1 MGKRVQL
8 VRGQGAEGRGGTRVS
23 VPRRLLPLS
32 HLECPG
38 WQGSPSTSSG
48 RVSRGHGTR
57 PGGCRLTV
65 LSPLASAPRSASL
78 RPDPAVSMPTSE
90 TESVNTE
97 NVAGGD
103 IEGES
108 CGARLA

>member
-1 MGKRVQL
+1 M
-8 VRGQGAEGRGGTRVS
+8 RGWEETDFKA
-23 VPRRLLPLS
+23 
-32 HLECPG
+32 
-38 WQGSPSTSSG
+38 PSTHVCPNSQRDTHS
-48 RVSRGHGTR
+48 VSLMGWKGAQN
-57 PGGCRLTV
+57 PKSNSWEV
-65 LSPLASAPRSASL
+65 Q
-78 RPDPAVSMPTSE
+78 SMPTSE